1 MKYIR
6 KFSSP
11 ESFEDWKR
19 RHPGADWHEFSL
31 PHNAPVKDDLADSLR
46 REQGRICCYCEKRLS
61 RRRSHIE
68 HIKPRSVFPDSTLK
82 YSNLAASCNGGPT
95 RQNACCG
102 HKKGAWYSPRF
113 VSPYDRSCEHRF
125 LVTAAGEIA
134 PRNPKDISAAETI
147 RRLGLNTPDLCA
159 MRRTVYDVL
168 IELKSTLPPERF
180 QEHIEQSLLPDG
192 NGLFEPFWST
202 IEYVGTMLTLD
213 GLEIPDELPAPR
225 KTKKRKRRW

>member
-6 KFSSP
+6 KFPSP

-19 RHPGADWHEFSL
+19 RHPGADWHELSL

-46 REQGRICCYCEKRLS
+46 SEQGRICCYCEKRLT

-68 HIKPRSVFPDSTLK
+68 HIKPRSVFPDGILS
-82 YSNLAASCNGGPT
+82 YSNLAASCNGGPA
-95 RQNACCG
+95 RQTASCG

-113 VSPYDRSCEHRF
+113 VSPHNKSCQHRF
-125 LVTAAGEIA
+125 LVTASGEMA
-134 PRNPKDISAAETI
+134 PRNPSDSNATETI

-159 MRRTVYDVL
+159 MRRSVYNVL
-168 IELKSTLPPERF
+168 LELKATLPAAQFEKHV
-180 QEHIEQSLLPDG
+180 ENSLLPDG

-202 IEYVGTMLTLD
+202 IEYVGTMLSLD
-213 GLEIPDELPAPR
+213 GLELPEKLPLV
-225 KTKKRKRRW
+225 KKSKKRRHR